1 MDWWELGNVLSSG
14 WGDIWGLGGGD
25 ICCTALIS
33 DRAANSSTYWLR
45 LGGGDAGCWEAAAGL
60 PAAAAGRGA
69 SFTGDVTDNNQHN
82 DSSPSPCVYAL
93 NNDKKTRSANLVQT
107 QSVCKTSVMTSLFQ
121 SKLLIKRILSALTP
135 IKVAMYIKTVQ
146 CSNQVHCDMLFPY
159 YYTFNF
165 HLFSQLYRAEDN
177 LYCAQIK

>member
-1 MDWWELGNVLSSG
+1 MGIGKRTFKRLRRHLRFGRRRHLLHGAHLRQSGELLDVLAEAG
-14 WGDIWGLGGGD
+14 RRRRRL
-25 ICCTALIS
+25 
-33 DRAANSSTYWLR
+33 LR
-45 LGGGDAGCWEAAAGL
+45 GCRRSAGCCGWSRRLIHRWRHWQQSAQWFIA
-60 PAAAAGRGA
+60 
-69 SFTGDVTDNNQHN
+69 VTVRIRTQQ
-82 DSSPSPCVYAL
+82 
-93 NNDKKTRSANLVQT
+93 R
-107 QSVCKTSVMTSLFQ
+107 QSVCKTSVMASLFQ
-121 SKLLIKRILSALTP
+121 SKLFIKRILSALTP